1 MRDAARCAAGDASS
15 VRLPQGRRK
24 GGRLV
29 DTYLVESVLEAVLRL
44 AEFEENSLAPCS
56 LATDVLDLPPVPAT
70 ADRFAGQGIYLT
82 DSSRRRDYIISFRK
96 CTALQKGCIDLCF
109 ACKIEGQQTAL
120 DLGCNIT
127 STGYIC
133 YSLSN

>member
-82 DSSRRRDYIISFRK
+82 DSSRRRDYIIRY
-96 CTALQKGCIDLCF
+96 CMLCLYVRIMPCPGEYRID
-109 ACKIEGQQTAL
+109 
-120 DLGCNIT
+120 CNLIVM
-127 STGYIC
+127 
-133 YSLSN
+133 